1 MSNKKLSIN
10 KETLRVLTAD
20 HALMV
25 QGGIEATPASAPTD
39 PVGCP
44 GGETVNFCT
53 VLTKGQGMCK

>member
-25 QGGIEATPASAPTD
+25 QGGIEAVPASDPTF
-39 PVGCP
+39 VNSCP
-44 GGETVNFCT
+44 CETVNFCT